1 MIKPELG
8 SQGKWLSSAQS
19 LGGRQKNLFFHANMP
34 KESCTELGIGVVI
47 DRARVSH
54 SRLQQP
60 IKPPVVVDKKS
71 REHTRLPFLWL
82 YYQPTPTMDSPQ
94 HNIDLASEP
103 PAVSLG
109 RMVCLDYLVILVCLI
124 FPTLCENHLS
134 PGMPSSATRS
144 CPEPS

>member
-34 KESCTELGIGVVI
+34 KESCTGLGIGVFI

-71 REHTRLPFLWL
+71 REHSRLPFLWL
-82 YYQPTPTMDSPQ
+82 SHQPAPTT
-94 HNIDLASEP
+94 AT
-103 PAVSLG
+103 
-109 RMVCLDYLVILVCLI
+109 
-124 FPTLCENHLS
+124 FTLS
-134 PGMPSSATRS
+134 PA
-144 CPEPS
+144 